1 MQVKTLL
8 ITEVI
13 NNLFYNRQFA
23 KIKINFR
30 KILWFMAIERKQ
42 FLFPYLKKIIS
53 VSKSIVIFQNKCYN
67 VSYNK
72 MK

>member
-53 VSKSIVIFQNKCYN
+53 VSG
-67 VSYNK
+67 
-72 MK
+72 